1 MGMAQRLPEKSIKR
15 RKDKHRD
22 EIAQRIPV
30 SNGLIENAVLSGSVL
45 PGNGL
50 PPGGSRKAEKNLGEF
65 RGIPIFWARR
75 AVRHA

>member
-1 MGMAQRLPEKSIKR
+1 MGMAQRLPEKSVKQ

-50 PPGGSRKAEKNLGEF
+50 SPGGPGKREKNLGEF
-65 RGIPIFWARR
+65 AGILIFWARR